1 MFNRTPRRRR
11 HRITIHQ
18 VIWAYLVVVLATLLL
33 VVVTYGYTARPGW
46 VGIAGLTLWDW
57 FNLVGVFVPTLIVLL
72 MTTVRGQAKWV
83 GLVFMLVLAAVLLGV
98 IYYGYI
104 TRAGWV
110 GVAHQTLR
118 DWFELLYPALAIA
131 LVAWLFAQLVARG
144 QDEGQV
150 SPMVIAVVAVGI
162 VGGLVLIS
170 YSLGS
175 AFRKGSLDIPPLF
188 SRQAQ
193 APSQLF
199 CLTTFCN
206 SCGTG
211 HKENARKRWNA
222 AGHRRQH

>member
-1 MFNRTPRRRR
+1 MFNRTPVRRR
-11 HRITIHQ
+11 HRITTNQ
-18 VIWAYLVVVLATLLL
+18 FIWAVLVIVLATLLL
-33 VVVTYGYTARPGW
+33 ELIFYGYTSEAR
-46 VGIAGLTLWDW
+46 
-57 FNLVGVFVPTLIVLL
+57 
-72 MTTVRGQAKWV
+72 
-83 GLVFMLVLAAVLLGV
+83 
-98 IYYGYI
+98 
-104 TRAGWV
+104 WV
-110 GVAHQTLR
+110 GVAHQTFR
-118 DWFELLYPALAIA
+118 DWFELMYPALAIA

-144 QDEGQV
+144 QDEGRV
-150 SPMVIAVVAVGI
+150 SPMVIAVATVGI
-162 VGGLVLIS
+162 VGGLVIIS